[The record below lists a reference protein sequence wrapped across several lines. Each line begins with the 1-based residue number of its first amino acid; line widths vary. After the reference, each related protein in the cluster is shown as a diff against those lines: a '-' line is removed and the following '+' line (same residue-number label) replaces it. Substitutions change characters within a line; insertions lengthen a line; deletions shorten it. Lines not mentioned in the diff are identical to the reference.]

1 MVVKDDYVLI
11 MTKQNGN
18 ITDQYQIFIEPK
30 GSHLIQKDSWKESF
44 LLEIESSGIPVKT
57 LVDDNNYKIIG
68 FPFFN
73 RAERLS
79 QFNEAMTNLL
89 VAE

>member
-1 MVVKDDYVLI
+1 

-57 LVDDNNYKIIG
+57 LLASHSLIEQKDY
-68 FPFFN
+68 
-73 RAERLS
+73 L
-79 QFNEAMTNLL
+79 NLMRQ
-89 VAE
+89 